1 MTLSPGARFPALD
14 GSGMPAETL
23 ALFLSI
29 AMPAHFYENWILGT
43 ASEVEVS
50 SRSFLLSE
58 APEVLEYFPEVA
70 FTRGDSAP
78 AAQI

>member
-1 MTLSPGARFPALD
+1 MSPGACFPALD
-14 GSGMPAETL
+14 GSAKPAVTL
-23 ALFLSI
+23 APFLII
-29 AMPAHFYENWILGT
+29 AMPVHLYENLILRT

-50 SRSFLLSE
+50 PRSFLLSE
-58 APEVLEYFPEVA
+58 APEVLECFPEVA